1 MTQISDSIGMELKL
15 RYGVNPHQ
23 VPARVFADGPL
34 PFAVLN
40 GAPGYINLLDALN
53 AWQLVRE
60 LRQVIGLPAAASF
73 KHVSPAGAA
82 VGLPLSQTLRQAYFV
97 GQDAELSPLANAYA
111 RARGADRVCSYG
123 DWVALSDT
131 VDLQTARLLRREVS
145 DGIVAPGYDSE
156 ALEVLKAK
164 KGGKYTVLQ
173 VDPAYQPK
181 ELEIRQVFGVTFE
194 QRRNAVVPG
203 PEHVAN
209 VVTRRNDLSADAAR
223 DLIIGLIT
231 LKYTQ
236 SNSVCLVADGQVIG
250 NGAGQQSRI
259 HCTRLA
265 AGKADTWWLRQ
276 HPAVLALAFRKG
288 IDRVDRDNAID
299 QFLRDDLTE
308 AEEAV
313 WVENFVDVPR
323 RLAFSEKHEWLQR
336 LKGVALASDAFIPF
350 RDNID
355 RAHASGVE
363 YVVQPGGAQRDADV
377 IEACD
382 QYGMAM
388 AFSGLRLFHH

>member
-1 MTQISDSIGMELKL
+1 MELKL

-23 VPARVFADGPL
+23 APARVFAEGGL

-82 VGLPLSQTLRQAYFV
+82 VGLPLGDTLRQAYFV
-97 GQDAELSPLANAYA
+97 GKEELSPLASAYV

-123 DWVALSDT
+123 DWVALSDA
-131 VDLQTARLLRREVS
+131 VDLPTARLLRREVS
-145 DGIVAPGYDSE
+145 DGIIAPGYE
-156 ALEVLKAK
+156 PRALELLKAK
-164 KGGKYTVLQ
+164 KGGRYTVLE
-173 VDPAYQPK
+173 VDPAYEPP
-181 ELEIRQVFGVTFE
+181 ELERRQVFGVTFE
-194 QRRNAVVPG
+194 QRRNAIVPG
-203 PEHVAN
+203 PEHLAN
-209 VVTRRNDLSADAAR
+209 VVTRCKELPAEATR
-223 DLIIGLIT
+223 DLLIGLIT

-236 SNSVCLVADGQVIG
+236 SNSVCLVTDGQVIG

-276 HPAVLALAFRKG
+276 HPTVLALPFRAG
-288 IDRVDRDNAID
+288 LDRVDRDNAID
-299 QFLRDDLTE
+299 QFLRDDLTP
-308 AEEAV
+308 AEESV
-313 WVENFVDVPR
+313 WIENFSTAPA
-323 RLAFSEKHEWLQR
+323 RLADDQRRDWLQR
-336 LKGVALASDAFIPF
+336 LNAVSLASDAFIPF

-355 RAHASGVE
+355 RAHSSGVE

-377 IEACD
+377 IAACD

>member
-1 MTQISDSIGMELKL
+1 VSATTATSALAL

-23 VPARVFADGPL
+23 TPARVFAEGGL

-60 LRQVIGLPAAASF
+60 LRQVLGLPAAASF

-82 VGLPLSQTLRQAYFV
+82 IGLPLTDVLRRVYFV
-97 GQDAELSPLANAYA
+97 PASAELSPLACAYA

-131 VDLQTARLLRREVS
+131 VDVQTANLLRREVS
-145 DGIVAPGYDSE
+145 DGVIAPGYEPD
-156 ALEVLKAK
+156 ALQMLKAK
-164 KGGKYTVLQ
+164 KGGRYTVLQ
-173 VDPAYQPK
+173 VDPTYEPP
-181 ELEIRQVFGVTFE
+181 ELETRQVFGVTFE

-203 PEHVAN
+203 HQHLQN
-209 VVTRRNDLSADAAR
+209 VVTKRKQLSPEAER
-223 DLIIGLIT
+223 DLIVGLIT

-236 SNSVCLVADGQVIG
+236 SNSVCLVKDGQVIG

-276 HPAVLALAFRKG
+276 HPAVLALQFRTG

-299 QFLRDDLTE
+299 QFLRDDLTR

-313 WVENFVDVPR
+313 WRKNFQDVPH
-323 RLAFSEKHEWLQR
+323 RLSPEDKHQWLQSLR
-336 LKGVALASDAFIPF
+336 GVSLASDAFIPF

-363 YVVQPGGAQRDADV
+363 YVTQPGGAQRDADV

-382 QYGMAM
+382 EYGMAM